1 MANNNKRQGD
11 LIRPLLVKP
20 GDKLNLQHDFDPAY
34 TADYLDKES
43 ATEQLQKDIQSLAQW
58 QDRLYAEGKQAVLLV
73 IQAMDAAGKDGAV
86 KHVMSGVNPQG
97 TQVHSFKQPSA
108 EELAHDFLWRCN
120 DKLPERGRIG
130 IFNRSYYEDVLV
142 VRVHPELLG
151 HQGIDPALAADKA
164 FWAARYDSIN
174 QWEKHLCA
182 NGVRIIKVFLNVSR
196 GEQKKRL
203 QERLDNPEKN
213 WKFSMADVAERR
225 HWDDYMAA
233 YEQMLEKTSTEWAP
247 WYVVPAD
254 NKWFSR
260 LMVSSLLVKTLREI
274 DPHYPVLS
282 AEQLAQLDDARI
294 ALQNED

>member
-1 MANNNKRQGD
+1 MGNNHQRHDD
-11 LIRPLLVKP
+11 LLHDLQVKP
-20 GDKLNLQHDFDPAY
+20 GNELHLQRDHDPAF
-34 TADYLDKES
+34 TAGYLDKES
-43 ATEQLQKDIQSLAQW
+43 ATEQLQQDIQELARL
-58 QDRLYAEGKQAVLLV
+58 QDRLYAAGKQAVLLV

-97 TQVHSFKQPSA
+97 TRVHSFKQPSA

-120 DKLPERGRIG
+120 DKLPERGSIG
-130 IFNRSYYEDVLV
+130 IFNRSYYEEVLV

-151 HQGIDPALAADKA
+151 HQGIDPANAKDKA
-164 FWAARYDSIN
+164 FWTGRFDSIN
-174 QWEKHLCA
+174 QWEKHLVA
-182 NGVRIIKVFLNVSR
+182 NGVRIIKVFLHLSR

-203 QERLDNPEKN
+203 LERLDNPEKN
-213 WKFSMADVAERR
+213 WKFSMADVAERQ

-233 YEQMLEKTSTEWAP
+233 YQHMLEKTSTEWAP

-260 LMVSSLLVKTLREI
+260 LMVSSLLVQTLRDI

-282 AEQLAQLDDARI
+282 AEQLAQLDQARV
-294 ALQNED
+294 ALDNEA